1 MTRSTPSAR
10 TAVGPILSEFVRRE
24 LRLRYLGTFTG
35 LGWAL
40 VQPVLQLAIYG
51 YVFTTIFAARLP
63 EQEFGSLGFVAF
75 LAVGLWPWTAFAEA
89 LSRAVTAI
97 QDNAGLLGKVALPRP
112 VLVAAPVIAGHLL
125 HAVGFVLVLALLMAG
140 GWIRWRWQVVAIV
153 PLHLLLAVFTLG
165 LAWLLAALCVFVRD
179 LSHAVGQA
187 LMLLF
192 FLTPVLYPRSLVPE
206 AMLPVADANPMAL
219 YIGLFRQAV
228 LGVGEHGPGHWLVAL
243 ALALV
248 SAALGYWVFRRLA
261 PHFEDFL

>member
-1 MTRSTPSAR
+1 MPDGKP
-10 TAVGPILSEFVRRE
+10 GPRRPDLTLLLEFVRRE
-24 LRLRYLGTFTG
+24 IRLRYLGTFSG

-40 VQPVLQLAIYG
+40 IQPVLQLAIYG

-63 EQEFGSLGFVAF
+63 EQEFGGLAFVAF

-89 LSRAVTAI
+89 LTRSITAI

-112 VLVAAPVIAGHLL
+112 VLIAAPVIAGFLL
-125 HAVGFVLVLALLMAG
+125 HAVGFILVLAVLMAG
-140 GWIRWRWQVVAIV
+140 GWIDWRWQAVAIV
-153 PLHLLLAVFTLG
+153 PLLLVLAVFTLG
-165 LAWLLAALCVFVRD
+165 LAWLLSALCVFVRD

-206 AMLPVADANPMAL
+206 PMLPFADANPMAL
-219 YIGLFRQAV
+219 YVGLFRQAV
-228 LGVGEHGPGHWLVAL
+228 LGVGDHGPGHWLVAL
-243 ALALV
+243 VLALLM
-248 SAALGYWVFRRLA
+248 AALGAWVFRRLS

>member
-1 MTRSTPSAR
+1 MTRPDQPAR
-10 TAVGPILSEFVRRE
+10 AAVGPILSEFVRRE

-40 VQPVLQLAIYG
+40 IQPVLQLAIYG

-63 EQEFGSLGFVAF
+63 EQEFGSLSFVAF

-89 LSRAVTAI
+89 LTRSITAI

-112 VLVAAPVIAGHLL
+112 VLVAAPVIAGFLL
-125 HAVGFVLVLALLMAG
+125 HAAGFVLVLGLLIAG
-140 GWIRWRWQVVAIV
+140 GWIDWRWQALAIV
-153 PLHLLLAVFTLG
+153 PLLLILAVFTLG
-165 LAWLLAALCVFVRD
+165 LAWLLAAVCVFVRD
-179 LSHAVGQA
+179 LAHAVGQV
-187 LMLLF
+187 LMLMF

-219 YIGLFRQAV
+219 FIGLFRQAV
-228 LGVGEHGPGHWLVAL
+228 LGVGDHGPGHWLAALLL
-243 ALALV
+243 ALA
-248 SAALGYWVFRRLA
+248 SAAIGAWAFRRLA